1 MTKESKHVIISY
13 TLKEELME
21 SKILKLIN
29 EIEVPKSQYNSFGKY
44 NFRNNEDIQTA
55 LKPLLLKYGL
65 MEKAETEMFEMNG
78 ELMLHVHVDIFDP
91 DDLNDITSGDGWAV
105 IDINK
110 KGMDKAQATGASQSY
125 ASKYAYGQALKL
137 DDTKDADSTNKG
149 PNNAT
154 QMKSRPKPN
163 YQYNLSDL
171 KKKVANKEISSDQ
184 ANELCKQGKVNMNA

>member
-1 MTKESKHVIISY
+1 
-13 TLKEELME
+13 ME
-21 SKILKLIN
+21 SKVLKLIN

-78 ELMLHVHVDIFDP
+78 ELMLHVHVDIFNP

-105 IDINK
+105 IDVNK

-137 DDTKDADSTNKG
+137 DDTKDADSTNKDQ
-149 PNNAT
+149 NNVT
-154 QMKSRPKPN
+154 QPKPRPKAN
-163 YQYNLSDL
+163 YQYKLSDL
-171 KKKVANKEISSDQ
+171 KKMVANKEMSSDR

>member
-1 MTKESKHVIISY
+1 
-13 TLKEELME
+13 ME
-21 SKILKLIN
+21 SKVLKLIN

-55 LKPLLLKYGL
+55 LKPLLLQYGL
-65 MEKAETEMFEMNG
+65 MEKATTEMLEMNN

-91 DDLNDITSGDGWAV
+91 DNPNDIASGDGWAV

-149 PNNAT
+149 QNNAP
-154 QMKSRPKPN
+154 RPKAN
-163 YQYNLSDL
+163 YLYKLSDL
-171 KKKVANKEISSDQ
+171 KKKVANKEMSSDR

>member
-1 MTKESKHVIISY
+1 
-13 TLKEELME
+13 ME
-21 SKILKLIN
+21 SKVLKLIN
-29 EIEVPKSQYNSFGKY
+29 EIEVPKSQYNSYGKY

-65 MEKAETEMFEMNG
+65 MEKAETKMFEMNN

-105 IDINK
+105 IDVNK

-149 PNNAT
+149 QNNA
-154 QMKSRPKPN
+154 QRPKAVPRAS
-163 YQYNLSDL
+163 YQYKLSDL
-171 KKKVANKEISSDQ
+171 KKMVANKEMSSDR

>member
-1 MTKESKHVIISY
+1 
-13 TLKEELME
+13 ME
-21 SKILKLIN
+21 SKVLKLIN
-29 EIEVPKSQYNSFGKY
+29 EIKVPKSQYNSFGKY

-55 LKPLLLKYGL
+55 LKPLLLQFGL
-65 MEKAETEMFEMNG
+65 MEKATTEMLEMNN
-78 ELMLHVHVDIFDP
+78 ELMLHVHIDIFDP
-91 DDLNDITSGDGWAV
+91 DNPNDVTSGDGWAV

>member
-1 MTKESKHVIISY
+1 
-13 TLKEELME
+13 ME

-65 MEKAETEMFEMNG
+65 MEVAGTEMLEMNN
-78 ELMLHVHVDIFDP
+78 ELMLHVHVEIFDP
-91 DDLNDITSGDGWAV
+91 ENPNDVTSGDGWAV
-105 IDINK
+105 IDVNK

-149 PNNAT
+149 QNNVT
-154 QMKSRPKPN
+154 QPKPRPKVN
-163 YQYNLSDL
+163 YQYKLSDL
-171 KKKVANKEISSDQ
+171 KKMVANKEMSSDR

>member
-1 MTKESKHVIISY
+1 
-13 TLKEELME
+13 ME
-21 SKILKLIN
+21 SKVLKLIN

-55 LKPLLLKYGL
+55 LKPLLLQYGL
-65 MEKAETEMFEMNG
+65 MEKSYTEMREMNG

-91 DDLNDITSGDGWAV
+91 DNLNDVTSGDGWAV

-137 DDTKDADSTNKG
+137 DDTKDADSTNKWQ
-149 PNNAT
+149 NNVT
-154 QMKSRPKPN
+154 QSKPRPKAN
-163 YQYNLSDL
+163 YQYKLSDL
-171 KKKVANKEISSDQ
+171 KKMVANKEMSSDR

>member
-1 MTKESKHVIISY
+1 
-13 TLKEELME
+13 ME

-149 PNNAT
+149 QGNVT
-154 QMKSRPKPN
+154 QMKPRPKPN

-171 KKKVANKEISSDQ
+171 KKMVANKEISSDE
-184 ANELCKQGKVNMNA
+184 ANTLCKQGKVNMKA

>member
-1 MTKESKHVIISY
+1 M
-13 TLKEELME
+13 L
-21 SKILKLIN
+21 
-29 EIEVPKSQYNSFGKY
+29 
-44 NFRNNEDIQTA
+44 
-55 LKPLLLKYGL
+55 
-65 MEKAETEMFEMNG
+65 EMNN

-91 DDLNDITSGDGWAV
+91 DNLNDITSGDGWAV

-149 PNNAT
+149 QNNAP
-154 QMKSRPKPN
+154 RPKAVPKAS

-171 KKKVANKEISSDQ
+171 KKMVANKKMSSDR

>member
-1 MTKESKHVIISY
+1 
-13 TLKEELME
+13 ME
-21 SKILKLIN
+21 SKVLKLIN
-29 EIEVPKSQYNSFGKY
+29 EIKVPKSQYNSFGKY

-55 LKPLLLKYGL
+55 LKPLLLQYGL

-78 ELMLHVHVDIFDP
+78 ELMLHVHIDIFDP
-91 DDLNDITSGDGWAV
+91 DNLNDIASGDGWAV

-149 PNNAT
+149 QNNVT
-154 QMKSRPKPN
+154 QPKPRPKAS
-163 YQYNLSDL
+163 YQYNLSEL
-171 KKKVANKEISSDQ
+171 KKMVANKEISGDR
-184 ANELCKQGKVNMNA
+184 ANELCKQGIVNMNA

>member
-1 MTKESKHVIISY
+1 
-13 TLKEELME
+13 ME
-21 SKILKLIN
+21 SKVLKLIN
-29 EIEVPKSQYNSFGKY
+29 EIKVPKSQYNSFGKY

-55 LKPLLLKYGL
+55 LKPLLLQFGL
-65 MEKAETEMFEMNG
+65 MEKATTEMLEMNN
-78 ELMLHVHVDIFDP
+78 ELMLHVHIDIFDP
-91 DDLNDITSGDGWAV
+91 DNPNDIASGDGWAV

-154 QMKSRPKPN
+154 QMKSRPKQN

>member
-1 MTKESKHVIISY
+1 
-13 TLKEELME
+13 ME
-21 SKILKLIN
+21 SKVLKLIN
-29 EIEVPKSQYNSFGKY
+29 EIKVPKSQYNSFGKY

-55 LKPLLLKYGL
+55 LKPLLLQFGL
-65 MEKAETEMFEMNG
+65 MEKATTEMLEMNN
-78 ELMLHVHVDIFDP
+78 ELMLHVHIDIFDP
-91 DDLNDITSGDGWAV
+91 DNPNDIASGDGWAV
-105 IDINK
+105 IDFNK